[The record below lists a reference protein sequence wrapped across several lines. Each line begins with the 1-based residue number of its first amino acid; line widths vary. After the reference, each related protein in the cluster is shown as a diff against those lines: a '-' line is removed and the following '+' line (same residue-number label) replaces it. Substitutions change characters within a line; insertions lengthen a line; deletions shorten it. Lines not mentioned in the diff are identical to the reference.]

1 MTDSKQDNKVLQ
13 ILIEDA
19 RTAPAEIA
27 VRLGMTEEEVKN
39 EIRRLEEERIILGYS
54 ATLNPNMAYQDR
66 VSCLIEVKVQPEREK
81 GFEKIAERIARY
93 EEVQSL
99 FLVSGAYDLLVV
111 LEGASIQEV
120 SFFVMERLATLP
132 GVVSTS
138 THFLLKTYKEHGT
151 IIAEEEG
158 NHRLPIT
165 L

>member
-1 MTDSKQDNKVLQ
+1 MAVSPLENKVLK
-13 ILIEDA
+13 ILLDDA
-19 RTAPAEIA
+19 RVTPAEIA
-27 VRLGMTEEEVKN
+27 VRLGMSEEEVKA
-39 EIRRLEEERIILGYS
+39 EIKRLEEEKIILGYG
-54 ATLNPNMAYQDR
+54 AVLNANRAYEGR

-93 EEVQSL
+93 EEVRSL
-99 FLVSGAYDLLVV
+99 LLVSGAYDLLVV
-111 LEGASIQEV
+111 IQGASIQEV

-151 IIAEEEG
+151 VLMEAEE

>member
-1 MTDSKQDNKVLQ
+1 MTDSILDNKILQ
-13 ILIEDA
+13 ILLEDA

-27 VRLGMTEEEVKN
+27 VRLGMSEEEVRN
-39 EIRRLEEERIILGYS
+39 EIHRLEEERIILGYN
-54 ATLNPNMAYQDR
+54 AVLNSNKAFENR

-93 EEVQSL
+93 EEVRSL

-111 LEGASIQEV
+111 LEVASIQEV

-138 THFLLKTYKEHGT
+138 THFLLKTYKDHGT
-151 IIAEEEG
+151 ILVEEEG